1 MLYESVNL
9 KKDHGMIETRRLENV
24 IFFQSI
30 TVANYIKNMSL
41 FMEEKNNCLE
51 FQN

>member
-30 TVANYIKNMSL
+30 TVANYIKNV
-41 FMEEKNNCLE
+41 FIYGRKK
-51 FQN
+51 